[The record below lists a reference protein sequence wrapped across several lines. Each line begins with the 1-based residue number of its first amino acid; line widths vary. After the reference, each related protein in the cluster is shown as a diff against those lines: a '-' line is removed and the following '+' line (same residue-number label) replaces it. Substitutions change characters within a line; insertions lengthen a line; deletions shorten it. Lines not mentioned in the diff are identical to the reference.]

1 MSPTKRKAQQEDGN
15 DDQISSVKQF
25 KKHISTYAGSGSHN
39 NIDSAT
45 STTKANIKSEV
56 EQHSGPITTRNVLMW
71 FRNDLRIR
79 DNKALY
85 AASMRSKVG
94 GNNKFL
100 IALYIISEEEWVEH
114 DEAPVKID
122 FWMRNLVTLTAT
134 LEKLAIPLVVKTAK
148 TKADVVKVVEEVVK
162 GMDISHVFWSQE
174 LMVDER
180 RRDRQ
185 VKEALLKHSG
195 VHVEEHEDQLV
206 VPAEDVR
213 TKVCLS
219 VFILFTKYRQYRVF
233 SNLIVCA
240 FHLTN
245 RRATRMRCSPRSTIR
260 GVSWSRQNLTT

>member
-1 MSPTKRKAQQEDGN
+1 MSPTKRKTQEEGDN
-15 DDQISSVKQF
+15 DDQTSSVKQF
-25 KKHISTYAGSGSHN
+25 KKHISTYAATSITTNDPGSHS
-39 NIDSAT
+39 NIGSAT
-45 STTKANIKSEV
+45 SPTKAAIKSEEV
-56 EQHSGPITTRNVLMW
+56 QHSGPIVTRNALMW

-94 GNNKFL
+94 GSNKFL
-100 IALYIISEEEWVEH
+100 IALYIVSEEEWAEH

-122 FWMRNLVTLTAT
+122 FWMRNLVTLTAS

-148 TKADVVKVVEEVVK
+148 NKMDVVKVVEEVVK

-185 VKEALLKHSG
+185 VKQALLRHSG
-195 VHVEEHEDQLV
+195 VYVEEHEDQLV

-213 TKVCLS
+213 TKVRLF
-219 VFILFTKYRQYRVF
+219 VFFLFT
-233 SNLIVCA
+233 L
-240 FHLTN
+240 
-245 RRATRMRCSPRSTIR
+245 
-260 GVSWSRQNLTT
+260 